1 MREMKNSGVAW
12 IGEIPKDW
20 SLVRFK
26 DKYKNVKEIA
36 KEQSAN
42 YERLALTLGGVIKRP
57 KDDSDGLQPKEF
69 DSYQILREN
78 DFVFKM
84 IDLQNVSTS
93 RVGLSPY
100 TGLVSPA
107 YIRFTPKNE
116 GQYSQF
122 VYYYLMCLYYNQV
135 FNNLGG
141 NGVRSALSAKDM
153 GEFVIPF
160 PDAAEQ
166 KKICALLD
174 EKFAHV
180 DSLIANVQA
189 QIEKLKAYKQ
199 SLITEVV
206 TKGLD
211 PNAPMKDSGVDW
223 IGQVPMH
230 WHIVK
235 LKYITEISRGL
246 FNHRPRN
253 DPSLYG
259 GKYPFI
265 QTGDVA
271 RAQKFITSYSQTLNE
286 RGKEVSKLFPK
297 GTMTMT
303 IAANVGDVAILGFDA
318 YFPDSVVGFT
328 VRKDYNEDYVY
339 YLFQALKE
347 SFIRA
352 SIVSTQLNLN
362 IERSKEILAPTTYNI
377 CEQKAIADFLNDRC
391 SQIEQLISLKESKIE
406 KLQQYKRSLIY
417 EYVTGKKEVV

>member
-1 MREMKNSGVAW
+1 MREMKDSGVAW
-12 IGEIPKDW
+12 IGEIPHDW

-42 YERLALTLGGVIKRP
+42 YERLALTMGGVIKRP

-160 PDAAEQ
+160 PDDAEQ
-166 KKICALLD
+166 KKICAMLD

-189 QIEKLKAYKQ
+189 QIEKLKTYKQ

-211 PNAPMKDSGVDW
+211 PNAPMKDSGVEW
-223 IGQVPMH
+223 IGEIPAH
-230 WHIVK
+230 WELPRIKNLFK
-235 LKYITEISRGL
+235 LRNE
-246 FNHRPRN
+246 RN
-253 DPSLYG
+253 DEADL
-259 GKYPFI
+259 
-265 QTGDVA
+265 
-271 RAQKFITSYSQTLNE
+271 
-286 RGKEVSKLFPK
+286 SKV
-297 GTMTMT
+297 
-303 IAANVGDVAILGFDA
+303 N
-318 YFPDSVVGFT
+318 
-328 VRKDYNEDYVY
+328 
-339 YLFQALKE
+339 
-347 SFIRA
+347 
-352 SIVSTQLNLN
+352 
-362 IERSKEILAPTTYNI
+362 
-377 CEQKAIADFLNDRC
+377 
-391 SQIEQLISLKESKIE
+391 LISLYTDLGVVQHSDIIETTGNRAVTAEGYKFVHRNDIVVNIILCWMGAVGMSKCDGVTSPAYDIYCPINETISEYYHYLFRTRRFNGECYRYGKGIMMMRWRTYSTEFRAITVPRPPVNEQRKIADYLNEKCAEIDELIALKQSKIE

>member
-1 MREMKNSGVAW
+1 MREMKDSGVAW
-12 IGEIPKDW
+12 IGEIPHDW

-42 YERLALTLGGVIKRP
+42 YERLALTMGGVIKRP

-69 DSYQILREN
+69 DSYQILRAN

-160 PDAAEQ
+160 PDDAEQ
-166 KKICALLD
+166 KKICAMLD

-377 CEQKAIADFLNDRC
+377 CEQKAIADFLDDKC
-391 SQIEQLISLKESKIE
+391 SQIERLVSLKESKIE